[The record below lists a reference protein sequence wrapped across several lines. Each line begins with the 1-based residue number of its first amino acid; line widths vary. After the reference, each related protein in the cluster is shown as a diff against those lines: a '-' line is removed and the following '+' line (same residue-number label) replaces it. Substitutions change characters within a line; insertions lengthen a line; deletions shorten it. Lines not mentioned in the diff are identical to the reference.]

1 MNPQWITYPRFLF
14 HRKLHSYENK
24 KRSARI
30 ALRRI
35 GRCRFRDPPQAENP
49 ALQDSFLAAGQRKKE
64 GGGRIENREQNQ
76 FSIV

>member
-35 GRCRFRDPPQAENP
+35 GRCRFRDPPQAEN
-49 ALQDSFLAAGQRKKE
+49 LLC
-64 GGGRIENREQNQ
+64 RILSCLLFNLF
-76 FSIV
+76 FS